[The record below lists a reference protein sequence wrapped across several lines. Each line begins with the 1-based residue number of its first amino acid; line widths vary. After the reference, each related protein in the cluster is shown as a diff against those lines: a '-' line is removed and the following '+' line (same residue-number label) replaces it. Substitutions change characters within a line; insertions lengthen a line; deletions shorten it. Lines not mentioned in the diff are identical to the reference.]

1 MTTDSF
7 FTSRNSFDHQVSK
20 FQPVVCEEVMEAAAR
35 RLVSTT
41 GPHKAAQRIQRL
53 ADICAGS
60 FISAELEAIILGAGK
75 PKPATP
81 EPKKPGW
88 GKRVWMFLVGNPGVV
103 FWTGVS
109 VGLWIGAR

>member
-1 MTTDSF
+1 
-7 FTSRNSFDHQVSK
+7 
-20 FQPVVCEEVMEAAAR
+20 MEAAAR

-60 FISAELEAIILGAGK
+60 FISAELEAVILGAGK
-75 PKPATP
+75 PKPAAP

-88 GKRVWMFLVGNPGVV
+88 GKRVWPFLVGNPGIV
-103 FWTGVS
+103 FWAGVFF
-109 VGLWIGAR
+109 GMWIGAR